1 MPLFHQQS
9 RHELRRAYVLAWKKS
24 RAGERLT
31 PLEAEIAYVIAGHPE
46 YQALL
51 ESPEALL
58 AAEFLPEGGAENPF
72 LHLGLHLAVR
82 EQVSTDR
89 PAGIAR
95 IHARLCV
102 QLGSSHAAEHRML
115 EALGETLW
123 EAEHSGTAPDEGA
136 YLERL
141 ERLCTAPERVC

>member
-1 MPLFHQQS
+1 MPLFHTHS
-9 RHELRRAYVLAWKKS
+9 RHELRTAYVSAWRKAQ
-24 RAGERLT
+24 AGATLT
-31 PLEAEIAYVIAGHPE
+31 PLEVQIARVVAEHPE

-51 ESPEALL
+51 EGPEQLREAQ
-58 AAEFLPEGGAENPF
+58 FLPESGAENPF
-72 LHLGLHLAVR
+72 LHLGMHLALR

-95 IHARLCV
+95 IHALLSSR
-102 QLGSSHAAEHRML
+102 LGSPHEAEHRMF

-123 EAEHSGTAPDEGA
+123 EASRTGGAPDESA

-141 ERLCTAPERVC
+141 RLMTLD